1 MALIELTAD
10 MTAQEQRE
18 TINANESFVERAGGW
33 TPVNETLTYSAAD
46 APSYTVTVPG
56 DLTGT
61 LYAGV
66 KIKLTHAAATK
77 YFIVTASAYS
87 GVVGT
92 TLTLYGGTDYTL
104 ADTAITAVYYSTA
117 KAPAGFP
124 LDPAKWSVTLS
135 ISAGSQTNPGTTNY
149 YNSGSNSI
157 TLPIGI
163 WRVPYFAHAKINNVG
178 TGGDAIMTVH
188 LSDLSSALSNSN
200 VLLTFGIPIDYYF
213 EHSGG
218 GELYFNIAAKTAKYI
233 LLHAVAI
240 GASESAVIEIFNDGF
255 IRAVCA
261 YL

>member
-18 TINANESFVERAGGW
+18 TINANESYVERAGGW
-33 TPVNETLTYSAAD
+33 TAVNETLTYSAAD

-77 YFIVTASAYS
+77 YFIVTAASYS
-87 GVVGT
+87 SPNT

-104 ADTAITAVYYSTA
+104 ADTAISGVYYSTA

-124 LDPAKWSVTLS
+124 LDPAKWSVEAVSTSPESQATPTQNTVYTFGTLVVPIGSWRVGWYATAYPQRAAAGILDQECGLSS
-135 ISAGSQTNPGTTNY
+135 INTGFDTPKLNAACYVSNDFGILSTMHRETPLTITTKKTYYMLAQTSQTTNT
-149 YNSGSNSI
+149 SI
-157 TLPIGI
+157 GFYVTA
-163 WRVPYFAHAKINNVG
+163 AHGYK
-178 TGGDAIMTVH
+178 
-188 LSDLSSALSNSN
+188 
-200 VLLTFGIPIDYYF
+200 VLY
-213 EHSGG
+213 
-218 GELYFNIAAKTAKYI
+218 
-233 LLHAVAI
+233 
-240 GASESAVIEIFNDGF
+240 
-255 IRAVCA
+255 AVCA